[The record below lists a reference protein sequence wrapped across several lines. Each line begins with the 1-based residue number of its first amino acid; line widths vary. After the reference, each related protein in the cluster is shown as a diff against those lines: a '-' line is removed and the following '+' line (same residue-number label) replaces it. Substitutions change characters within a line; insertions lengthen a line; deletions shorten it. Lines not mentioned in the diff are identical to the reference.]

1 MPRTLH
7 IMRTSVNAR
16 SRESAHSAP
25 QVGGILC
32 GMAAKIPSTAPRG
45 VRIPIDKESWWPTA
59 ARAAADKRAKEKG
72 LRPPGVRDLTA
83 EICAMG
89 VDTDEDAVG
98 RCLRGE
104 IVTWEIAK
112 PMSTI
117 LGIPPPAHM
126 PTSLAEAE
134 VFATLL
140 EKLKNLR

>member
-1 MPRTLH
+1 
-7 IMRTSVNAR
+7 
-16 SRESAHSAP
+16 
-25 QVGGILC
+25 
-32 GMAAKIPSTAPRG
+32 MAAKIPSTAPRG